1 MRDRQVQGSNP
12 QPHYLR
18 FIHLRSHF
26 IIQYL
31 SLHGVKDK
39 DKQKE
44 AEFEIERERDGE
56 TTKKR
61 ERERVIKLEKETKRE
76 RERER
81 ERNNENDRKPN
92 KSHLLHLVCA
102 CESAPFFILYEM
114 HPPSSS

>member
-18 FIHLRSHF
+18 FIHLKSHF

-44 AEFEIERERDGE
+44 AEFEIERERE
-56 TTKKR
+56 REMEKQRKR
-61 ERERVIKLEKETKRE
+61 ERESE
-76 RERER
+76 
-81 ERNNENDRKPN
+81 
-92 KSHLLHLVCA
+92 
-102 CESAPFFILYEM
+102 
-114 HPPSSS
+114 